1 MGLKIILKKIYIKKQ
16 TQIPLMTKIRNFRLG
31 ISTQKCNKFYRQYI
45 CYVVETKIKK
55 NKNKQNDKHKKKY
68 ISFLFN
74 AFLSHRN
81 QQLHN

>member
-1 MGLKIILKKIYIKKQ
+1 MKHGSENNTKKNVYKKQ

-55 NKNKQNDKHKKKY
+55 IKTNKMTNIKKR
-68 ISFLFN
+68 I
-74 AFLSHRN
+74 
-81 QQLHN
+81 